1 MDELIERLTTSV
13 GIDKTVAEKAVG
25 NILGF
30 LQSEGPAD
38 SVKALLNELPGSEAL
53 IASSGESGG
62 LLGSLMGGG
71 LMALG
76 TKLMGLGLGM
86 SEIQSVAREL
96 LKYGREKIGDDRMNE
111 IVSGTPG
118 LSQFA

>member
-1 MDELIERLTTSV
+1 MDELVERLTATV
-13 GIDKTVAEKAVG
+13 GIDRPVAEKAIG

-30 LQSEGPAD
+30 LQKEGPSAP
-38 SVKALLNELPGSEAL
+38 VQALIDELPGADAL
-53 IASSGESGG
+53 IAATGEGGG
-62 LLGSLMGGG
+62 LGGLMGGG

-76 TKLMGLGLGM
+76 AKLMSLGLGM

-96 LKYGREKIGDDRMNE
+96 FKFGREKLGNERIDE